1 MGFGLVNCFP
11 EALRV
16 GGLVSSIY
24 GAMGSSALVL
34 LVGCLGQS
42 LAALS
47 LFSFSQFEAACSDF
61 ASFAHSVVLHV
72 VTVRDRLA
80 PSAVFPK
87 VALYIVRLHLT
98 LGHLLAFPR
107 CSSKNK
113 FCLLLAPTVTLYY
126 ELNQDQ
132 A

>member
-1 MGFGLVNCFP
+1 MAFRSPQRWQGLGFSLINCSP

-24 GAMGSSALVL
+24 GGVGSSALVL
-34 LVGCLGQS
+34 LVSCLGQS

-47 LFSFSQFEAACSDF
+47 LFSFSQFEAACSDL

-72 VTVRDRLA
+72 VTVRDCLA
-80 PSAVFPK
+80 PSSLRPK
-87 VALYIVRLHLT
+87 GALYIVRLQLT

-113 FCLLLAPTVTLYY
+113 F
-126 ELNQDQ
+126 
-132 A
+132 